1 MAVLDHAPEGWKVV
15 GGCTNAPAGYRF
27 ISNNKSRF
35 GGEYQHALVKE
46 EMTMKNDLT
55 IFRYS
60 TMLTLTRNG
69 ISTIAELEA
78 MTNED
83 IGRLRGLGKRGY
95 DEILAVLGRQDPARQ
110 ESH

>member
-1 MAVLDHAPEGWKVV
+1 
-15 GGCTNAPAGYRF
+15 
-27 ISNNKSRF
+27 
-35 GGEYQHALVKE
+35 
-46 EMTMKNDLT
+46 MKNDLT

-69 ISTIAELEA
+69 ISTLAELEE
-78 MTNED
+78 MSNED

-110 ESH
+110 ESEVNKC

>member
-1 MAVLDHAPEGWKVV
+1 
-15 GGCTNAPAGYRF
+15 
-27 ISNNKSRF
+27 
-35 GGEYQHALVKE
+35 
-46 EMTMKNDLT
+46 MKNDLT

-69 ISTIAELEA
+69 ISTLAELEV

-95 DEILAVLGRQDPARQ
+95 DEILAVLGRQDPVSQ
-110 ESH
+110 ESEVNKC

>member
-1 MAVLDHAPEGWKVV
+1 
-15 GGCTNAPAGYRF
+15 
-27 ISNNKSRF
+27 
-35 GGEYQHALVKE
+35 
-46 EMTMKNDLT
+46 MKNDLT

-60 TMLTLTRNG
+60 TMLTLTRAG

-83 IGRLRGLGKRGY
+83 IANIRGLGKRGY

-110 ESH
+110 ETEVNEC

>member
-1 MAVLDHAPEGWKVV
+1 MKSYLQGYEDARKQADIPS
-15 GGCTNAPAGYRF
+15 GCHECP
-27 ISNNKSRF
+27 
-35 GGEYQHALVKE
+35 
-46 EMTMKNDLT
+46 
-55 IFRYS
+55 
-60 TMLTLTRNG
+60 
-69 ISTIAELEA
+69 A

>member
-1 MAVLDHAPEGWKVV
+1 
-15 GGCTNAPAGYRF
+15 
-27 ISNNKSRF
+27 
-35 GGEYQHALVKE
+35 
-46 EMTMKNDLT
+46 MKNDLT

-83 IGRLRGLGKRGY
+83 IDRLRGLSKRGY

-110 ESH
+110 KSH

>member
-1 MAVLDHAPEGWKVV
+1 MGKH
-15 GGCTNAPAGYRF
+15 
-27 ISNNKSRF
+27 
-35 GGEYQHALVKE
+35 
-46 EMTMKNDLT
+46 DLT

-78 MTNED
+78 MSNED

-95 DEILAVLGRQDPARQ
+95 DEILAVLGRTTNEKLPDRPR
-110 ESH
+110 

>member
-1 MAVLDHAPEGWKVV
+1 
-15 GGCTNAPAGYRF
+15 
-27 ISNNKSRF
+27 
-35 GGEYQHALVKE
+35 
-46 EMTMKNDLT
+46 MKNDLT

-110 ESH
+110 ETKGTE

>member
-1 MAVLDHAPEGWKVV
+1 MSKH
-15 GGCTNAPAGYRF
+15 
-27 ISNNKSRF
+27 
-35 GGEYQHALVKE
+35 
-46 EMTMKNDLT
+46 DLT

-95 DEILAVLGRQDPARQ
+95 DEILAVLGRQDHGQ
-110 ESH
+110 ETKGTE